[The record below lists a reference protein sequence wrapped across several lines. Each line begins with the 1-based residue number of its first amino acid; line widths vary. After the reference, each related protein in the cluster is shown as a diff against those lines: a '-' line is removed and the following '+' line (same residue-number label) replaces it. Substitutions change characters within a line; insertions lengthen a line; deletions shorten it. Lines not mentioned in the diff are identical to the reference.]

1 MRMHEYLT
9 RYGRSHAGIADHG
22 SSYQF
27 QSYQQIV
34 LSALAKEGRGK
45 KILDVGCMDGQFSRV
60 LMDQFHDVWGV
71 EMDPL
76 AAELALKQG
85 VHVKVANVEEGLP
98 FEGSF
103 FDGVHA
109 VDMIEHLFDT
119 KIFFQECY
127 RVLKP
132 AGFFIF
138 AVPNLNSI
146 ENRIRVLRGGYLA
159 NVGAYPEDHFG
170 QHIRIFNEEKIRE
183 LCSQTGFEIDEIR
196 GIFSTRW
203 NLPGLRSKVWNTS
216 TEVISRWAHRLS
228 KTLVI
233 RARKRNS

>member
-1 MRMHEYLT
+1 MRMHEYLS
-9 RYGRSHAGIADHG
+9 RYGRSHSGTAEHC
-22 SSYQF
+22 SSHRF

-34 LSALAKEGRGK
+34 LSTLAKEGRGK
-45 KILDVGCMDGQFSRV
+45 KILDVGCMEGEFSRV

-71 EMDPL
+71 EMDPV
-76 AAELALKQG
+76 AAELAIKQG

-98 FEGSF
+98 FESSF

-109 VDMIEHLFDT
+109 EDIVEHLFDT
-119 KIFFQECY
+119 KNFFLECY

-132 AGFFIF
+132 GGFFVF
-138 AVPNLNSI
+138 TVPNLNSI

-159 NVGAYPEDHFG
+159 NVGAYAEDHFG
-170 QHIRIFNEEKIRE
+170 QHIRIFNEEKVRE
-183 LCSQTGFEIDEIR
+183 LCSQTGFQVDQIR

-203 NLPGLRSKVWNTS
+203 SFTGVRAKMWNTS
-216 TEVISRWAHRLS
+216 AEVVSRWAHRLS

-233 RARKRNS
+233 QARKQNS